1 MNQGHVDADDCAHS
15 WGAAAMSSGAARNM
29 TELVV
34 TRCFLGVFEATFG
47 AGASYFLSSLY
58 TRRELGF
65 RLSLLLGTSPLANT
79 FASSLA
85 YGIAQIRGST
95 EPWRLIFLIGAIH
108 CRLGLVNLN

>member
-47 AGASYFLSSLY
+47 AGAS
-58 TRRELGF
+58 
-65 RLSLLLGTSPLANT
+65 
-79 FASSLA
+79 
-85 YGIAQIRGST
+85 
-95 EPWRLIFLIGAIH
+95 
-108 CRLGLVNLN
+108 